1 MRWWLRPRFV
11 APAILLVGAWTTYST
26 CPGCV
31 DRTRANKDCAWT
43 GDTAFAVDMLDV
55 GHQRHLAADA
65 HLAEELAVRHADL
78 ETKRRIGV
86 EHHGGLLDDGRFR
99 RECLDRMLQ
108 SIERSHAVTPD
119 QVGVARAQRDWRFD
133 AAVALLFVPLYAM
146 VVIRAVRWVY
156 GRFSLEERGARLAA
170 LIAGSFAVGVLG
182 IQVFSLWGAVW
193 ETVRVGNGHI
203 GTCIRSAAAAN
214 WIPEIRD
221 ELLMVAIALFWLFAL
236 ACHRL
241 ESTGPSN
248 DSPAPH
254 KSLLG

>member
-108 SIERSHAVTPD
+108 SIERSHAVTRTRSVWPALSATGD
-119 QVGVARAQRDWRFD
+119 LTRLWRCC
-133 AAVALLFVPLYAM
+133 
-146 VVIRAVRWVY
+146 
-156 GRFSLEERGARLAA
+156 S
-170 LIAGSFAVGVLG
+170 
-182 IQVFSLWGAVW
+182 
-193 ETVRVGNGHI
+193 
-203 GTCIRSAAAAN
+203 CRST
-214 WIPEIRD
+214 P
-221 ELLMVAIALFWLFAL
+221 WL
-236 ACHRL
+236 
-241 ESTGPSN
+241 
-248 DSPAPH
+248 
-254 KSLLG
+254 